1 MERSNKLFNV
11 QVSESLISNGKV
23 AKVDNDSKFEYAKKL
38 ECTSVRTES
47 ERTKVINLVI
57 SNFESELKSVSYSLL
72 KKAVIKTSFAKRAT
86 NFDDCKFVCEMF
98 RQLDPGLNLEPAK
111 LLQEFRKQR
120 QQVNELRKI
129 KRNELKVKENE
140 AKLNADCIEFGLTRE
155 QILQMVKAGK
165 YKL

>member
-1 MERSNKLFNV
+1 MERSNKIFNV

-23 AKVDNDSKFEYAKKL
+23 AKADNNTKFENSKKM
-38 ECTSVRTES
+38 EGVGARCES
-47 ERTKVINLVI
+47 ERTKVINLVMN
-57 SNFESELKSVSYSLL
+57 NFESELKSVSYSLL
-72 KKAVIKTSFAKRAT
+72 KSAVAKTMFAKRAT

-98 RQLDPGLNLEPAK
+98 KQLDPGLNLEPAK

-140 AKLNADCIEFGLTRE
+140 AKLNAGCIEFGLTRE